1 MERRELVGRYDRR
14 VPRYTSYP
22 TALQFRAVNG
32 DGLYRDW
39 LGGVQAETE
48 VSLYLHVPFCK
59 VMCWYCGCHTR
70 VAKDDRPV
78 QGYVAALRREIALVA
93 EAIGRRAVVHR
104 IHWGGGT
111 PTLLSPET
119 FAAINE
125 DLAHHFDVRD
135 DAEHAVEAD
144 PRTLSVELTEA
155 LAAAGVTRV
164 SLGVQT
170 LSDAVQQRINRVQ
183 PFDQVAAAVER
194 LRMAGIE
201 NLNFDLMYGLPAQTT
216 ADVVA
221 TAEAVAG
228 LSPSRLALFGYAH
241 VPWMKPHQQRI
252 KDSELP
258 DAVERFDQL
267 LGGAETLAKA
277 GYVRVGFDH
286 FARPDDG
293 LARAAAEGRLH
304 RNFQGYTDDA
314 SAVLIGLGASAIGQ
328 LQDGYVQNAVAIPD
342 WQEGVFAGRL
352 PVAKMRALTP
362 EDGLRRDVIEKLMC
376 DVEVDLAPI
385 LAGHG
390 FAESYLDDAVG
401 RLAEPVADGL
411 VAVDGRRIRITELG
425 WPFLRTIAAAFDA
438 YLTPAETRHA
448 RAV

>member
-1 MERRELVGRYDRR
+1 MDRRDLVGRYDRR

-22 TALQFRAVNG
+22 TALQFRTVSG
-32 DGLYRDW
+32 DGWYRDW
-39 LGGVQAETE
+39 LAGIPGATE
-48 VSLYLHVPFCK
+48 VSLYLHIPFCR

-70 VAKDDRPV
+70 VAKDERPV
-78 QGYVAALRREIALVA
+78 QSYVAALRREIALVA
-93 EAIGRRAVVHR
+93 EAIGRRAVVRR

-111 PTLLSPET
+111 PTMLSPGA
-119 FAAINE
+119 FAAIND
-125 DLAHHFDVRD
+125 DLAQHFDLLP

-144 PRTLSVELTEA
+144 PRALSDELIET

-170 LSDAVQQRINRVQ
+170 LSEAVQRRINRIQ
-183 PFDQVAAAVER
+183 PFEQVAAAVER
-194 LRMAGIE
+194 LRRAGIG

-221 TAEAVAG
+221 TAEAVAA

-252 KDSELP
+252 REDELP
-258 DAVERFDQL
+258 DAVERLDQL
-267 LGGAETLAKA
+267 LAGAEALQTA
-277 GYVRVGFDH
+277 GYVRIGFDH

-304 RNFQGYTDDA
+304 RNFQGYTDDP
-314 SAVLIGLGASAIGQ
+314 SPVLIGFGASAIGQ
-328 LQDGYVQNAVAIPD
+328 MPGGYVQNAVAIPD
-342 WQEGVFAGRL
+342 WQECVFAGRL
-352 PVAKMRALTP
+352 PVAKMRGVVA
-362 EDGLRRDVIEKLMC
+362 EDLLRREVIERLLC
-376 DVEVDLAPI
+376 DLQVDLEPI

-390 FAESYLDDAVG
+390 FAPAHLDECLQGLEA
-401 RLAEPVADGL
+401 PVADGL
-411 VAVDGRRIRITELG
+411 VVVDGRRVRVTEAG
-425 WPFLRTIAAAFDA
+425 WPFLRTVATAFDG
-438 YLTPAETRHA
+438 YLSSAESRHA